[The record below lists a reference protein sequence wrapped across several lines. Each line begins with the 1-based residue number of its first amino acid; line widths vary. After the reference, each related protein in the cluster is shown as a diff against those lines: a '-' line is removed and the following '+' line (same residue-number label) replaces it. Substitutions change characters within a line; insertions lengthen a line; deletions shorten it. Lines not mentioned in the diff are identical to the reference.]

1 MNRVLCEVLMI
12 LCVELVSVLF
22 VLCVSSCMVVFDPF
36 EHIFGY
42 MQVEELRW
50 LSLRG
55 FWCFWQEAEQVSA
68 LRMNSGS
75 AAEGTF
81 GRRTHEEVASAAQA
95 CPRAFGLSALE
106 GSSAAEGAAEG

>member
-1 MNRVLCEVLMI
+1 MFEIGRVLC
-12 LCVELVSVLF
+12 
-22 VLCVSSCMVVFDPF
+22 
-36 EHIFGY
+36 
-42 MQVEELRW
+42 
-50 LSLRG
+50 
-55 FWCFWQEAEQVSA
+55 FWREAEQVSA

-106 GSSAAEGAAEG
+106 ESSATEGATEG

>member
-1 MNRVLCEVLMI
+1 MFEIGRVLCI
-12 LCVELVSVLF
+12 W
-22 VLCVSSCMVVFDPF
+22 
-36 EHIFGY
+36 
-42 MQVEELRW
+42 R
-50 LSLRG
+50 
-55 FWCFWQEAEQVSA
+55 EAEQVSA